1 MNCPFCGAEMEWGNV
16 ATADS
21 IGLFFMPDGLQPDRI
36 FNTHRN
42 IAKQGGIV
50 LDGPYS
56 GGNYRLNSTAVP
68 AHVCRACRKIIM
80 DY

>member
-1 MNCPFCGAEMEWGNV
+1 MICPFCGGAMEEGNV

-21 IGLFFMPDGLQPDRI
+21 IGLFFMPGNEQPDRI
-36 FNTHRN
+36 FNTHRG
-42 IAKQGGIV
+42 IEKRGGIV

-56 GGNYRLNSTAVP
+56 GGNYRLNSTSLHAF
-68 AHVCRACRKIIM
+68 ACRSCRKVVM